1 MKLNASTAIALA
13 LVFSSVVGQTA
24 AVSASSVS
32 GDSPRQD
39 QRVTP
44 QDQIENATKT
54 HACFMTL
61 WGIKCC

>member
-1 MKLNASTAIALA
+1 MKLTASTAIALA
-13 LVFSSVVGQTA
+13 LALTAVAGPTA

-44 QDQIENATKT
+44 QAQIEKATKT
-54 HACFMTL
+54 NACFKVL
-61 WGIKCC
+61 GIPYCC